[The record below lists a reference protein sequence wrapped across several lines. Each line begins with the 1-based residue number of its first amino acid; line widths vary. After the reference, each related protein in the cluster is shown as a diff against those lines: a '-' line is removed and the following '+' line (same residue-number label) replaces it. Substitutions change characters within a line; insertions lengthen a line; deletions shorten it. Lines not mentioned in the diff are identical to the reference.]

1 MQQRAP
7 ANQAAD
13 GAAAPPSSHEQD
25 LNPGAP
31 PEIAA
36 LELPR
41 LHGEAAPEAAPA
53 PAQVQVPGWFYSF
66 LPNKL
71 GVGATINLP
80 PLYLTE
86 VLGGNVA
93 SVGLATALTSAAMV
107 PAATLWGWLSDRY
120 ATRKHFLLLGY
131 LGFSIPT
138 MLTAWTTQVW
148 HYMLLAVLL
157 GAWSV
162 AGTPVASTL
171 VMDTVPRHDW
181 DETFGRLNA
190 IMGWGVVAGRM
201 IGLFTIWWGVEALGN
216 EQTQRG
222 LWLLAGGL
230 SLLSVLWAWRTTPQ
244 PRLPKPRPPRAYSP
258 DVARHTGFPL
268 MERAR
273 YLPQTLYHLPIWRP
287 RQFFGNTVPRSLR
300 QAGSG
305 VRELIANPLIAFYL
319 ASFVLFTMSVMAYTP
334 FAVWQRQVLGNPS
347 ATVFL
352 VGMVN
357 SIASALAFRWV
368 GRLIK
373 RHGSIRV
380 QMATISTRIITFGG
394 FAVMGWLG
402 ITGNLSLFLLLLL
415 NALSGLGWAGIAV
428 AGNTTVAHLAPKGSE
443 GAAVGTY
450 TSFVSVGSIVGA
462 FVSGYLVLALSY
474 EVVFFAGA
482 MGIALTVLL
491 LALIRRAAP
500 PEAKAHL

>member
-1 MQQRAP
+1 MQQPATTNAQGNEAP
-7 ANQAAD
+7 SH
-13 GAAAPPSSHEQD
+13 PSAHDQD

-36 LELPR
+36 IELPR
-41 LHGEAAPEAAPA
+41 LHGETTHEPPMNAPM
-53 PAQVQVPGWFYSF
+53 QIPGWFFSF
-66 LPNKL
+66 LPNKV

-80 PLYLTE
+80 PLFLTE

-93 SVGLATALTSAAMV
+93 SVGMATALTSASMV
-107 PAATLWGWLSDRY
+107 PAAALWGWLSDRY
-120 ATRKHFLLLGY
+120 ATRRLYLLLGY
-131 LGFSIPT
+131 VGFAIPT

-148 HYMLLAVLL
+148 QYMLLAVLL

-162 AGTPVASTL
+162 AGTPVSSTL
-171 VMDTVPRHDW
+171 VMDTVPRHEW

-201 IGLFTIWWGVEALGN
+201 VGLLTILFGVRLVGN

-230 SLLSVLWAWRTTPQ
+230 SLLSVIWGWRTVPQ

-258 DVARHTGFPL
+258 EVARHTGFPL

-300 QAGSG
+300 QAGSN
-305 VRELIANPLIAFYL
+305 VRTMFGNPLIAFYF

-334 FAVWQRQVLGNPS
+334 FAVWQRQVLGNPG

-380 QMATISTRIITFGG
+380 QMATISTRIVTFGG

-402 ITGNLSLFLLLLL
+402 ITGWSSLFLLILL

-462 FVSGYLVLALSY
+462 FVSGYLVLLLSY
-474 EVVFFAGA
+474 EVVFMAGA
-482 MGIALTVLL
+482 LGIALSVAL

-500 PEAKAHL
+500 PEAREHL